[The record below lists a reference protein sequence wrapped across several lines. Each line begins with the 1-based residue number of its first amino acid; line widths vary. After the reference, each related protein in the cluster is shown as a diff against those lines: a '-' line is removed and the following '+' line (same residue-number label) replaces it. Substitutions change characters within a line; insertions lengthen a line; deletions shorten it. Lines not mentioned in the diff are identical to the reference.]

1 MTRRL
6 VVLLLLLVPARLR
19 AQHVYTDEEIAEG
32 GRLYQANCERCHGAQ
47 GNTIQGIDLGRGQYR
62 KPLDDNALTRVI
74 RQGLP
79 NTTMAPTN
87 ITDAQA
93 GTVVAF
99 IKSLAAANNRPR
111 PANALPTGNV
121 LRGQAVFEIK
131 GACVSCHRVGTTGS
145 RTGPDLTDVGSRMR
159 QAEIELA
166 LLLPAAEVR
175 PANRT
180 IRVTPKSGAAV
191 TGRLLNHDTL
201 SLMMFDDK
209 EQLRSFAKADLRD
222 WSFVNSPMPS
232 YRDRLTPQ
240 ELADVV
246 SYLLSLKGQ

>member
-6 VVLLLLLVPARLR
+6 ILLLLLLAPLGLS
-19 AQHVYTDEEIAEG
+19 AQHVYTDEEVAEG
-32 GRLYQANCERCHGAQ
+32 SRLYQANCERCHGAQ

-62 KPLDDNALTRVI
+62 KPLDDNALNRVI

-87 ITDAQA
+87 ISEPQA
-93 GTVVAF
+93 GTVVAYM
-99 IKSLAAANNRPR
+99 KSLAAANNKTR
-111 PANALPTGNV
+111 PANLLPTGNA

-131 GACVSCHRVGTTGS
+131 GACISCHRVGTTGS
-145 RTGPDLTDVGSRMR
+145 RTGPDLTDVGGRMR

-166 LLLPAAEVR
+166 LLIPNAEVR

-180 IRVTPKSGAAV
+180 VRVTPKSGPAV
-191 TGRLLNHDTL
+191 TGRLLNHDTI
-201 SLMMFDDK
+201 SLLMIDDK
-209 EQLRSFAKADLRD
+209 ELMRSFLKSDLRE

-240 ELADVV
+240 EQADVV